1 MSAVAL
7 AGAVFAAWG
16 AALLAFDVT
25 HPAAI
30 AILVALGGVF
40 AVTAVIDHRRIE
52 ADRAQVARICNRQ
65 EAKR

>member
-25 HPAAI
+25 HPAAL
-30 AILVALGGVF
+30 AILLALGGVF
-40 AVTAVIDHRRIE
+40 AVTAVIDHRRTVE
-52 ADRAQVARICNRQ
+52 ADRAQVARMIERT
-65 EAKR
+65 RR